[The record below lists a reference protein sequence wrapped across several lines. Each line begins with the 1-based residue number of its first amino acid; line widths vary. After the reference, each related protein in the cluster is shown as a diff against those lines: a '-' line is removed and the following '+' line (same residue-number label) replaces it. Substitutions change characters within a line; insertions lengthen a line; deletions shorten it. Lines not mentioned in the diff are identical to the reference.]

1 MGKLV
6 DKLVNKPLDKPDD
19 KPVDKQ
25 FARPCHCTSQAKPGS
40 VHPWTACMSALP
52 AYETL
57 TRQLVTSTQPH
68 CPASNIVT
76 RVCIYNLQGTGFE
89 VT

>member
-25 FARPCHCTSQAKPGS
+25 FATGQAMPLHITSKARKCTPMDSMHVS
-40 VHPWTACMSALP
+40 
-52 AYETL
+52 
-57 TRQLVTSTQPH
+57 TS
-68 CPASNIVT
+68 S
-76 RVCIYNLQGTGFE
+76 L
-89 VT
+89 